1 MKKILLTL
9 AVAALAIVTI
19 SGCAKKEEVKEPETT
34 QAVQEAQ
41 EGFNV
46 DAPVMQQEAKIE
58 TDGEIFPLPVEIDPD
73 NMPDGDWPA
82 QFSSASIVGKDDK
95 RSINCSIYTKD
106 YYDTVEVHNMK
117 VGDLVQVDDEEIEIE
132 DFKNTMQGYVING
145 GPEEGGVLLV
155 PAEGGTYVSRGMND
169 VMSYTYQCDVGIDMA
184 EDIVLIDATLYSPG
198 AQTKVEGIQ
207 KVCDYIKELETENAQ
222 HFNQYNTTI
231 STTDNK
237 ITGIKVVYVP

>member
-9 AVAALAIVTI
+9 AVAALAVVTI

-132 DFKNTMQGYVING
+132 DFKNKLSELTSNEDEVHYFGDGAYLIDK
-145 GPEEGGVLLV
+145 ESEGAQEAVQVLCLAEKMF
-155 PAEGGTYVSRGMND
+155 AEGKTDTCYSAAPEYLR
-169 VMSYTYQCDVGIDMA
+169 MA
-184 EDIVLIDATLYSPG
+184 EAERKL
-198 AQTKVEGIQ
+198 QEK
-207 KVCDYIKELETENAQ
+207 KNA
-222 HFNQYNTTI
+222 
-231 STTDNK
+231 
-237 ITGIKVVYVP
+237 